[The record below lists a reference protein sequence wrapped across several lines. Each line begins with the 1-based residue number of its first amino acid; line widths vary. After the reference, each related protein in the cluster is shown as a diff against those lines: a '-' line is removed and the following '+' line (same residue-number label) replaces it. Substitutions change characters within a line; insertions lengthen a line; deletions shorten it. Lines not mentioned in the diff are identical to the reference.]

1 MNIIVGLGNPGIKYK
16 HSRHNVGFR
25 VVDQFAFKIG
35 DHNLKWKK
43 KFLAHILPFKF
54 LEQDLILVKPQT
66 YMNLS
71 GKAVKEIMTYY
82 HIMPEQ
88 LLVIYDDFHLPLG
101 KIRIRRHGSSGGHN
115 GVDSIINSIK
125 SEEFP
130 RLRIGIGNEQLLTN
144 LDYTDFVITSFLSEE
159 ERLIETTLT
168 YAVRAVRDILL
179 KGLEFAMREYN
190 SLNLTE
196 ESL

>member
-1 MNIIVGLGNPGIKYK
+1 VNIIVGLGNPGIKYK

-101 KIRIRRHGSSGGHN
+101 KIRIRRHGSAGGHN

-168 YAVRAVRDILL
+168 YAVRAIRDILL

>member
-35 DHNLKWKK
+35 NHDLKWKK
-43 KFLAHILPFKF
+43 KFLAHILPYKF
-54 LEQDLILVKPQT
+54 LGQDLILVKPQT

-82 HIMPEQ
+82 RIVPEQ

-101 KIRIRRHGSSGGHN
+101 KIRIRRRGSSGGHH
-115 GVDSIINSIK
+115 GVGSIINSIR

-130 RLRIGIGNEQLLTN
+130 RLRIGIGNEYLLTN
-144 LDYTDFVITSFLSEE
+144 LDYADFVLTSFLSEE
-159 ERLIETTLT
+159 EGLIGGALT
-168 YAVRAVRDILL
+168 YAVRAVEDILL

-196 ESL
+196 EGL